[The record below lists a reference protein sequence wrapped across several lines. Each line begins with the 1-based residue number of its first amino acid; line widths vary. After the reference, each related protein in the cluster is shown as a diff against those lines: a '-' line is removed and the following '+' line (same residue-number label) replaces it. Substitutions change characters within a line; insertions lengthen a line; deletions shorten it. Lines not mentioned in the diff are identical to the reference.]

1 MVQVIKFALRPNLKY
16 PFQLIIWHLLRKLE
30 TILISYL
37 FNFGDSLVYIPLMFI
52 GEFLSGLIFYNYQN
66 KFFKKEKEKESKEIS
81 DILLHNEIILS
92 YPDSDRKIK
101 ILIASAAYFDWI
113 QFIIYLVTV
122 PRYKY
127 VSNSIVSRL
136 SGILA
141 ISSAF
146 FYSYVIKIKIFK
158 HHKFSLAIIGIC
170 TIIVII
176 TEFFFQ
182 EINIF
187 FSYWN
192 FVMVFLLS
200 ILSQVLNAFLD
211 SIEKYLFEYDY
222 VNPFYALMYEGIYG
236 FFMTFFYF
244 TIPDY
249 LDDIKKVYKTYS
261 AGELILFTFLLL
273 LYIVLCGGRNIFRV
287 ITTKIYS
294 PMTRGL
300 TDYFINPIYY
310 IYDYSLGNDFIK
322 QGEKD
327 FNYFLI
333 NLIISLIISFC
344 GGVYNEFI
352 VLFCCKLDIE
362 THLQISG
369 RSEKDEIN
377 AHLDDLDIEN
387 DDIEQ

>member
-1 MVQVIKFALRPNLKY
+1 MVQLIKFALRPNLKY

-37 FNFGDSLVYIPLMFI
+37 FNFGDSLFYIPLMFI

-101 ILIASAAYFDWI
+101 ILIAFVAYFDWI

-122 PRYKY
+122 PKYKY

-192 FVMVFLLS
+192 FILVFLLS

-322 QGEKD
+322 KGEKD

-352 VLFCCKLDIE
+352 VLFCCGLE
-362 THLQISG
+362 RNTHDQISI
-369 RSEKDEIN
+369 RASEFHYELNKVNDASEN
-377 AHLDDLDIEN
+377 N
-387 DDIEQ
+387 DDD

>member
-1 MVQVIKFALRPNLKY
+1 MVKVIKFALRPNLKY

-30 TILISYL
+30 TMLISYL

-81 DILLHNEIILS
+81 DTLLHNEIILS

-113 QFIIYLVTV
+113 QFIIWLVTV
-122 PRYKY
+122 PKYKY

-192 FVMVFLLS
+192 FIMVFLLS

-244 TIPDY
+244 TIPNY

-344 GGVYNEFI
+344 GCVYNEFI
-352 VLFCCKLDIE
+352 VLFCCGLE
-362 THLQISG
+362 RNTHDQISI
-369 RSEKDEIN
+369 RASEFHYELNKVNDASEN
-377 AHLDDLDIEN
+377 N
-387 DDIEQ
+387 DDD

>member
-1 MVQVIKFALRPNLKY
+1 MVKVIKFALRPNLKY

-81 DILLHNEIILS
+81 EILLHNEIILS

-113 QFIIYLVTV
+113 QFIIWLVTV

-170 TIIVII
+170 TIIVIV

-192 FVMVFLLS
+192 FIMVFLLS

-300 TDYFINPIYY
+300 TDYFINPIYF

-344 GGVYNEFI
+344 GCVYNEFI
-352 VLFCCKLDIE
+352 VLFCCGLE
-362 THLQISG
+362 RNTHDQISI
-369 RSEKDEIN
+369 RASEFHYELNKVNDAAESI
-377 AHLDDLDIEN
+377 DDD
-387 DDIEQ
+387 

>member
-30 TILISYL
+30 TMLISYL

-81 DILLHNEIILS
+81 DTLLHNEIILS

-113 QFIIYLVTV
+113 QFIIWLVTV

-170 TIIVII
+170 TIIVIV

-192 FVMVFLLS
+192 FIMVFLLS

-344 GGVYNEFI
+344 GCVYNEFI
-352 VLFCCKLDIE
+352 VLFCCGLE
-362 THLQISG
+362 RNTHDQISI
-369 RSEKDEIN
+369 RASEFHYELNKVNDASEN
-377 AHLDDLDIEN
+377 N
-387 DDIEQ
+387 DDD

>member
-37 FNFGDSLVYIPLMFI
+37 FNFGDSLFYIPLMFI

-81 DILLHNEIILS
+81 DTLLHNEIILS
-92 YPDSDRKIK
+92 YTDSDRKIK
-101 ILIASAAYFDWI
+101 ILIAFVAYFDWI

-122 PRYKY
+122 PKYKY

-170 TIIVII
+170 TIIVIV

-192 FVMVFLLS
+192 FIMVFLLS

-249 LDDIKKVYKTYS
+249 LDDIKNVYKTYS

-344 GGVYNEFI
+344 GCVYNEFI
-352 VLFCCKLDIE
+352 VLFCCGLE
-362 THLQISG
+362 RNTHDQISI
-369 RSEKDEIN
+369 RASEFHYELNKVNDASEN
-377 AHLDDLDIEN
+377 N
-387 DDIEQ
+387 DDD

>member
-1 MVQVIKFALRPNLKY
+1 MVKVIKFALRPNLKY

-113 QFIIYLVTV
+113 QFMIYLVTV

-192 FVMVFLLS
+192 FIMVFLLS

-300 TDYFINPIYY
+300 TDYFINPIYF

-344 GGVYNEFI
+344 GCVYNEFI
-352 VLFCCKLDIE
+352 VLFCCGLE
-362 THLQISG
+362 RNTHDQISI
-369 RSEKDEIN
+369 RASEFHYELNKVNDASEN
-377 AHLDDLDIEN
+377 N
-387 DDIEQ
+387 DDD

>member
-113 QFIIYLVTV
+113 QFIIWLVTV

-170 TIIVII
+170 TIIVIV

-192 FVMVFLLS
+192 FVMMLLLS

-300 TDYFINPIYY
+300 TDYFINPIYF

-344 GGVYNEFI
+344 GCVYNEFI
-352 VLFCCKLDIE
+352 VLFCCGLE
-362 THLQISG
+362 RNTHDQISI
-369 RSEKDEIN
+369 RASEFHYELNKVNDASEN
-377 AHLDDLDIEN
+377 N
-387 DDIEQ
+387 DDD

>member
-1 MVQVIKFALRPNLKY
+1 MVQLIKFALRPNLKY

-101 ILIASAAYFDWI
+101 ILIAFVAYFDWI

-122 PRYKY
+122 PKYKY

-322 QGEKD
+322 KGEKD

-352 VLFCCKLDIE
+352 VLFCCGLE
-362 THLQISG
+362 RNTHDQISI
-369 RSEKDEIN
+369 RASEFHYELNKVNDAAESV
-377 AHLDDLDIEN
+377 DDD
-387 DDIEQ
+387 

>member
-1 MVQVIKFALRPNLKY
+1 MVQLIKFALRPNLKY

-30 TILISYL
+30 TMLISYL

-113 QFIIYLVTV
+113 QFMIYLVTV

-192 FVMVFLLS
+192 FIMVFLLS

-322 QGEKD
+322 KGEKD

-344 GGVYNEFI
+344 GCVYNEFI
-352 VLFCCKLDIE
+352 VLFCCGLE
-362 THLQISG
+362 RNTHDQISI
-369 RSEKDEIN
+369 RASEFHYELNKVNDAAESI
-377 AHLDDLDIEN
+377 DDD
-387 DDIEQ
+387 

>member
-113 QFIIYLVTV
+113 QFIIWLVTV
-122 PRYKY
+122 PKYKY

-170 TIIVII
+170 TIIVIV

-192 FVMVFLLS
+192 FVMVLLLS

-344 GGVYNEFI
+344 GCVYNEFI
-352 VLFCCKLDIE
+352 VLFCCGLE
-362 THLQISG
+362 RNTHDQISI
-369 RSEKDEIN
+369 RASEFHYELNKVNDAAESI
-377 AHLDDLDIEN
+377 DDD
-387 DDIEQ
+387 

>member
-1 MVQVIKFALRPNLKY
+1 MVKVIKFALRPNLKY

-81 DILLHNEIILS
+81 DTLLHNEIILS

-113 QFIIYLVTV
+113 QFIIWLVTV
-122 PRYKY
+122 PKYKY

-192 FVMVFLLS
+192 FIMVFLLS

-249 LDDIKKVYKTYS
+249 LDDIKNVYKTYS

-344 GGVYNEFI
+344 GCVYNEFI
-352 VLFCCKLDIE
+352 VLFCCGLE
-362 THLQISG
+362 RNTHDQISI
-369 RSEKDEIN
+369 RASEFHYELNKVNDASEN
-377 AHLDDLDIEN
+377 N
-387 DDIEQ
+387 DDD

>member
-1 MVQVIKFALRPNLKY
+1 MVQLIKFALRPNLKY

-192 FVMVFLLS
+192 FILVFLLS

-344 GGVYNEFI
+344 GCVYNEFI
-352 VLFCCKLDIE
+352 VLFCCGLE
-362 THLQISG
+362 RNTHDQISI
-369 RSEKDEIN
+369 RASEFHYELNKVNDAAESI
-377 AHLDDLDIEN
+377 DDD
-387 DDIEQ
+387 

>member
-1 MVQVIKFALRPNLKY
+1 MVQLIKFALRPNLKY

-101 ILIASAAYFDWI
+101 ILIAFVAYFDWI

-122 PRYKY
+122 PKYKY

-170 TIIVII
+170 TIIVIV

-249 LDDIKKVYKTYS
+249 LDDIKNVYKTYS

-310 IYDYSLGNDFIK
+310 IYDYSLGNDFIR

-352 VLFCCKLDIE
+352 VLFCCGLE
-362 THLQISG
+362 RNTHDQISI
-369 RSEKDEIN
+369 RASEFHYELNKVNDAAESI
-377 AHLDDLDIEN
+377 DDD
-387 DDIEQ
+387 

>member
-1 MVQVIKFALRPNLKY
+1 MVKVIKFALRPNLKY

-81 DILLHNEIILS
+81 DTLLHNEIILS

-101 ILIASAAYFDWI
+101 ILIAFVAYFDWI

-122 PRYKY
+122 PKYKY

-170 TIIVII
+170 TIIVIV

-192 FVMVFLLS
+192 FIMVFLLS

-322 QGEKD
+322 KGEKD

-352 VLFCCKLDIE
+352 VLFCCGLE
-362 THLQISG
+362 RNTHDQISI
-369 RSEKDEIN
+369 RASEFHYELNKVNDAAESI
-377 AHLDDLDIEN
+377 DDD
-387 DDIEQ
+387 

>member
-30 TILISYL
+30 TMLISYL

-81 DILLHNEIILS
+81 DTLLHNEIILS

-113 QFIIYLVTV
+113 QFIIWLVTV
-122 PRYKY
+122 PKYKY

-192 FVMVFLLS
+192 FIMVFLLS

-249 LDDIKKVYKTYS
+249 LDDIKNVYKTYS

-344 GGVYNEFI
+344 GCVYNEFI
-352 VLFCCKLDIE
+352 VLFCCGLE
-362 THLQISG
+362 RNTHDQISI
-369 RSEKDEIN
+369 RASEFHYELNKVNDAAESI
-377 AHLDDLDIEN
+377 DDD
-387 DDIEQ
+387 

>member
-37 FNFGDSLVYIPLMFI
+37 FNFGDSLFYIPLMFI

-81 DILLHNEIILS
+81 DTLLHNEIILS

-101 ILIASAAYFDWI
+101 ILIAFVAYFDWI

-122 PRYKY
+122 PKYKY

-344 GGVYNEFI
+344 GCVYNEFI
-352 VLFCCKLDIE
+352 VLFCCGLE
-362 THLQISG
+362 RNTHDQISI
-369 RSEKDEIN
+369 RASEFHYELNKVNDASEN
-377 AHLDDLDIEN
+377 N
-387 DDIEQ
+387 DDD

>member
-1 MVQVIKFALRPNLKY
+1 MVKVIKFALRPNLKY

-30 TILISYL
+30 TMLISYL

-81 DILLHNEIILS
+81 DTLLHNEIILS

-113 QFIIYLVTV
+113 QFIIWLVTV
-122 PRYKY
+122 PKYKY

-192 FVMVFLLS
+192 FIMVFLLS

-249 LDDIKKVYKTYS
+249 LDDIKNVYKTYS

-344 GGVYNEFI
+344 GCVYNEFI
-352 VLFCCKLDIE
+352 VLFCCGLE
-362 THLQISG
+362 RNTHDQISI
-369 RSEKDEIN
+369 RASEFHYELNKVNDASEN
-377 AHLDDLDIEN
+377 N
-387 DDIEQ
+387 DDD

>member
-30 TILISYL
+30 TMLISYL

-113 QFIIYLVTV
+113 QFIIWLVTV
-122 PRYKY
+122 PKYKY

-192 FVMVFLLS
+192 FIMVLLLS

-300 TDYFINPIYY
+300 TDYFINPIYF

-322 QGEKD
+322 KGEKD

-344 GGVYNEFI
+344 GCVYNEFI
-352 VLFCCKLDIE
+352 VLFCCGLE
-362 THLQISG
+362 RNTHDQISI
-369 RSEKDEIN
+369 RASEFHYELNKVNDAAESI
-377 AHLDDLDIEN
+377 DDD
-387 DDIEQ
+387 

>member
-1 MVQVIKFALRPNLKY
+1 MVKVIKFALRPNLKY

-30 TILISYL
+30 TMLISYL

-81 DILLHNEIILS
+81 DTLLHNEIILS

-113 QFIIYLVTV
+113 QFIIWLVTV

-170 TIIVII
+170 TIIVIV

-344 GGVYNEFI
+344 GCVYNEFI
-352 VLFCCKLDIE
+352 VLFCCGLE
-362 THLQISG
+362 RNTHDQISI
-369 RSEKDEIN
+369 RASEFHYELNKVNDASEN
-377 AHLDDLDIEN
+377 N
-387 DDIEQ
+387 DDD

>member
-30 TILISYL
+30 TMLISYL

-81 DILLHNEIILS
+81 DTLLHNEIILS

-113 QFIIYLVTV
+113 QFIIWLVTV
-122 PRYKY
+122 PKYKY

-192 FVMVFLLS
+192 FIMVFLLS

-249 LDDIKKVYKTYS
+249 LDDIKNVYKTYS

-344 GGVYNEFI
+344 GCVYNEFI
-352 VLFCCKLDIE
+352 VLFCCGLE
-362 THLQISG
+362 RNTHDQISI
-369 RSEKDEIN
+369 RASEFHYELNKVNDASEN
-377 AHLDDLDIEN
+377 N
-387 DDIEQ
+387 DDD

>member
-1 MVQVIKFALRPNLKY
+1 MVKVIKFALRPNLKY

-113 QFIIYLVTV
+113 QFIIWLVTV
-122 PRYKY
+122 PKYKY

-192 FVMVFLLS
+192 FIMVLLLS

-310 IYDYSLGNDFIK
+310 LYDYSLGNDFIK

-344 GGVYNEFI
+344 GCVYNEFI
-352 VLFCCKLDIE
+352 VLFCCGLE
-362 THLQISG
+362 RNTHDQIS
-369 RSEKDEIN
+369 RRALEFHYELNKVNDASEN
-377 AHLDDLDIEN
+377 N
-387 DDIEQ
+387 DDD

>member
-1 MVQVIKFALRPNLKY
+1 MVQLIKFALRPNLKY

-30 TILISYL
+30 TMLISYL

-81 DILLHNEIILS
+81 DTLLHNEIILS

-113 QFIIYLVTV
+113 QFMIYLVTV

-192 FVMVFLLS
+192 FIMVFLLS

-300 TDYFINPIYY
+300 TDYFINPIYF

-344 GGVYNEFI
+344 GCVYNEFI
-352 VLFCCKLDIE
+352 VLFCCGLE
-362 THLQISG
+362 RNTHDQISI
-369 RSEKDEIN
+369 RASEFHYELNKVNDAAESI
-377 AHLDDLDIEN
+377 DDD
-387 DDIEQ
+387 

>member
-1 MVQVIKFALRPNLKY
+1 MVQLIKFALRPNLKY

-81 DILLHNEIILS
+81 DTLLHNEIILS

-113 QFIIYLVTV
+113 QFIIWLVTV
-122 PRYKY
+122 PKYKY

-192 FVMVFLLS
+192 FIMVFLLS

-344 GGVYNEFI
+344 GCVYNEFI
-352 VLFCCKLDIE
+352 VLFCCGLE
-362 THLQISG
+362 RNTHDQISI
-369 RSEKDEIN
+369 RASEFHYELNKVNDAAESI
-377 AHLDDLDIEN
+377 DDD
-387 DDIEQ
+387 

>member
-1 MVQVIKFALRPNLKY
+1 MVQLIKFALRPNLKY

-37 FNFGDSLVYIPLMFI
+37 FNFGDSLFYIPLMFI

-81 DILLHNEIILS
+81 DTLLHNEIILS

-101 ILIASAAYFDWI
+101 ILIAFVAYFDWI

-122 PRYKY
+122 PKYKY

-170 TIIVII
+170 TIIVIV

-344 GGVYNEFI
+344 GCVYNEFI
-352 VLFCCKLDIE
+352 VLFCCGLE
-362 THLQISG
+362 RNTHDQISI
-369 RSEKDEIN
+369 RASEFHYELNKVNDAAESI
-377 AHLDDLDIEN
+377 DDD
-387 DDIEQ
+387 

>member
-1 MVQVIKFALRPNLKY
+1 MVQLIKFALRPNLKY

-101 ILIASAAYFDWI
+101 ILIAFVAYFDWI

-122 PRYKY
+122 PKYKY

-141 ISSAF
+141 IPSAF

-170 TIIVII
+170 TIIVIV

-249 LDDIKKVYKTYS
+249 LDDIKNVYKTYS

-344 GGVYNEFI
+344 GCVYNEFI
-352 VLFCCKLDIE
+352 VLFCCGLE
-362 THLQISG
+362 RNTHDQISI
-369 RSEKDEIN
+369 RASEFHYELNKVNDAAESI
-377 AHLDDLDIEN
+377 DDD
-387 DDIEQ
+387 

>member
-81 DILLHNEIILS
+81 DTLLHNEIILS

-113 QFIIYLVTV
+113 QFIIWLVTV
-122 PRYKY
+122 PKYKY

-192 FVMVFLLS
+192 FIMVFLLS

-249 LDDIKKVYKTYS
+249 LDDIKNVYKTYS

-344 GGVYNEFI
+344 GCVYNEFI
-352 VLFCCKLDIE
+352 VLFCCGLE
-362 THLQISG
+362 RNTHDQISI
-369 RSEKDEIN
+369 RASEFHYELNKVNDAAESI
-377 AHLDDLDIEN
+377 DDD
-387 DDIEQ
+387 

>member
-30 TILISYL
+30 TMLISYL

-81 DILLHNEIILS
+81 DTLLHNEIILS

-113 QFIIYLVTV
+113 QFIIWLVTV
-122 PRYKY
+122 PKYKY

-192 FVMVFLLS
+192 FIMVFLLS

-344 GGVYNEFI
+344 GCVYNEFI
-352 VLFCCKLDIE
+352 VLFCCGLE
-362 THLQISG
+362 RNTHDQISI
-369 RSEKDEIN
+369 RASEFHYELNKVNDAAESI
-377 AHLDDLDIEN
+377 DDD
-387 DDIEQ
+387 

>member
-1 MVQVIKFALRPNLKY
+1 MVQLIKFALRPNLKY

-113 QFIIYLVTV
+113 QFIIWLVTV
-122 PRYKY
+122 PKYKY

-170 TIIVII
+170 TIIVIV

-192 FVMVFLLS
+192 FIMVILLS

-344 GGVYNEFI
+344 GCVYNEFI
-352 VLFCCKLDIE
+352 VLFCCGLE
-362 THLQISG
+362 RNTHDQISI
-369 RSEKDEIN
+369 RASEFHYELNKVNDAAESI
-377 AHLDDLDIEN
+377 DDD
-387 DDIEQ
+387 

>member
-1 MVQVIKFALRPNLKY
+1 MVQLIKFALRPNLKY

-101 ILIASAAYFDWI
+101 ILIAFVAYFDWI

-122 PRYKY
+122 PKYKY

-249 LDDIKKVYKTYS
+249 LDDIKNVYKTYS

-344 GGVYNEFI
+344 GCVYNEFI
-352 VLFCCKLDIE
+352 VLFCCGLE
-362 THLQISG
+362 RNTHDQISI
-369 RSEKDEIN
+369 RASEFHYELNKVNDAAESI
-377 AHLDDLDIEN
+377 DDD
-387 DDIEQ
+387 

>member
-1 MVQVIKFALRPNLKY
+1 MVKVIKFALRPNLKY

-113 QFIIYLVTV
+113 QFIIWLVTV
-122 PRYKY
+122 PKYKY

-192 FVMVFLLS
+192 FIMVLLLS

-322 QGEKD
+322 KGEKD

-344 GGVYNEFI
+344 GCVYNEFI
-352 VLFCCKLDIE
+352 VLFCCGLE
-362 THLQISG
+362 RNTHDQIS
-369 RSEKDEIN
+369 RRALEFHYELNKVNDAAESI
-377 AHLDDLDIEN
+377 DDD
-387 DDIEQ
+387 

>member
-81 DILLHNEIILS
+81 DTLLHNEIILS

-101 ILIASAAYFDWI
+101 ILIAFVAYFDWI

-122 PRYKY
+122 PKYKY

-170 TIIVII
+170 TIIVIV

-192 FVMVFLLS
+192 FIMVFLLS

-344 GGVYNEFI
+344 GCVYNEFI
-352 VLFCCKLDIE
+352 VLFCCGLE
-362 THLQISG
+362 RNTHDQISI
-369 RSEKDEIN
+369 RASEFHYELNKVNDASEN
-377 AHLDDLDIEN
+377 N
-387 DDIEQ
+387 DDD

>member
-37 FNFGDSLVYIPLMFI
+37 FNFGDSLFYIPLMFI

-113 QFIIYLVTV
+113 QFIIWLVTV
-122 PRYKY
+122 PKYKY

-192 FVMVFLLS
+192 FVMVLLLS

-344 GGVYNEFI
+344 GCVYNEFI
-352 VLFCCKLDIE
+352 VLFCCGLE
-362 THLQISG
+362 RNTHDQISI
-369 RSEKDEIN
+369 RASEFHYELNKVNDAAESI
-377 AHLDDLDIEN
+377 DDD
-387 DDIEQ
+387 

>member
-1 MVQVIKFALRPNLKY
+1 MVKVIKFALRPNLKY

-30 TILISYL
+30 TMLISYL

-81 DILLHNEIILS
+81 DTLLHNEIILS

-113 QFIIYLVTV
+113 QFIIWLVTV
-122 PRYKY
+122 PKYKY

-192 FVMVFLLS
+192 FIMVFLLS

-344 GGVYNEFI
+344 GCVYNEFI
-352 VLFCCKLDIE
+352 VLFCCGLE
-362 THLQISG
+362 RNTHDQISI
-369 RSEKDEIN
+369 RASEFHYELNKVNDAAESI
-377 AHLDDLDIEN
+377 DDD
-387 DDIEQ
+387 

>member
-1 MVQVIKFALRPNLKY
+1 MVQLIKFALRPNLKY

-30 TILISYL
+30 TMLISYL
-37 FNFGDSLVYIPLMFI
+37 FNFGDSLFYIPLMFI

-101 ILIASAAYFDWI
+101 ILIAFVAYFDWI

-170 TIIVII
+170 TIIVIV

-192 FVMVFLLS
+192 FIMVFLLS

-344 GGVYNEFI
+344 GCVYNEFI
-352 VLFCCKLDIE
+352 VLFCCGLE
-362 THLQISG
+362 RNTHDQISI
-369 RSEKDEIN
+369 RASEFHYELNKVNDASEN
-377 AHLDDLDIEN
+377 N
-387 DDIEQ
+387 DDD

>member
-1 MVQVIKFALRPNLKY
+1 
-16 PFQLIIWHLLRKLE
+16 
-30 TILISYL
+30 
-37 FNFGDSLVYIPLMFI
+37 MFI

-81 DILLHNEIILS
+81 DTLLHNEIILS

-113 QFIIYLVTV
+113 QFIIWLVTV

-187 FSYWN
+187 FSY
-192 FVMVFLLS
+192 
-200 ILSQVLNAFLD
+200 
-211 SIEKYLFEYDY
+211 
-222 VNPFYALMYEGIYG
+222 
-236 FFMTFFYF
+236 
-244 TIPDY
+244 
-249 LDDIKKVYKTYS
+249 
-261 AGELILFTFLLL
+261 
-273 LYIVLCGGRNIFRV
+273 
-287 ITTKIYS
+287 
-294 PMTRGL
+294 
-300 TDYFINPIYY
+300 
-310 IYDYSLGNDFIK
+310 
-322 QGEKD
+322 
-327 FNYFLI
+327 
-333 NLIISLIISFC
+333 
-344 GGVYNEFI
+344 
-352 VLFCCKLDIE
+352 
-362 THLQISG
+362 
-369 RSEKDEIN
+369 
-377 AHLDDLDIEN
+377 
-387 DDIEQ
+387 